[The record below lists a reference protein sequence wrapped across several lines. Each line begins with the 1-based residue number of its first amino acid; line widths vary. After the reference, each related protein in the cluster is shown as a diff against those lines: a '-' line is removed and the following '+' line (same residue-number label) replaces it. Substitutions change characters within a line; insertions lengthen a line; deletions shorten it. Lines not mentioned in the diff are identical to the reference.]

1 MTTTKPVSKT
11 RLWISYILQAL
22 VTLLLLMG
30 AINNLLQTE
39 MAVKGAIDM
48 GYPENSVVYLGVI
61 LLLSTIL
68 FVIPKTAF
76 IGAILISAWLGGAIA
91 THLIHQDPLFNIL
104 FPAVFGKVMW
114 ISLWLR
120 NEKIQ
125 DLVPFVKF

>member
-11 RLWISYILQAL
+11 RLWISYILQTL
-22 VTLLLLMG
+22 VTLLLIMG

-91 THLIHQDPLFNIL
+91 THIIHQDPLFNIL
-104 FPAVFGKVMW
+104 FPAVFGKIMW